1 MARHFTHSIQINRF
15 IILLFPLFFAACSPD
30 TSRLPDDPDNEPIV
44 QPETDREGSEDLPSK
59 GEDLLPPEGSSPI
72 SVGEKEQILSKYDYV
87 DPTHIV
93 PTKALEQALLYYDLN
108 KANLKNTKVF

>member
-72 SVGEKEQILSKYDYV
+72 SVGEKEQILSKYDSWFEKHNL
-87 DPTHIV
+87 PT
-93 PTKALEQALLYYDLN
+93 QS
-108 KANLKNTKVF
+108 F